1 MSPKI
6 WQPSWLILL
15 WSRVL
20 VVLLRLPDFFV
31 LDPVTPSSVVALQ
44 QFNLGVKLL
53 ARPHSSH
60 RQASLWRESLGGA
73 R

>member
-1 MSPKI
+1 M
-6 WQPSWLILL
+6 
-15 WSRVL
+15 
-20 VVLLRLPDFFV
+20 VLLRLPDFFV